1 MLARAKRGQRRRIG
15 RFGLPGNPVSAM
27 VTFELFV
34 RPALLRMAGASQLF
48 RPQVTA
54 RALDPISNPGPR
66 RGYLRVTLSREGNEY
81 GARLTGDQG
90 SAILRSMVL
99 ADGLAV
105 LPGDTVIAKGEA
117 VEVMVLRAFS

>member
-1 MLARAKRGQRRRIG
+1 MTTMTQE
-15 RFGLPGNPVSAM
+15 
-27 VTFELFV
+27 T
-34 RPALLRMAGASQLF
+34 LLRLAGASQLF
-48 RPQVTA
+48 RPRVSA
-54 RALDPISNPGPR
+54 RALDPISNPGQR

-105 LPGDTVIAKGEA
+105 VPGDTVIAKGDT
-117 VEVMVLRAFS
+117 VEVMVLRAFV